1 MQTVTKQKKGKI
13 TMTFNDILTKL
24 NDVMYTY
31 VLIIMLI
38 GAGVYFTVRTRGV
51 QFRLLKDGLKSML
64 DKAEKDESGKKNVSS
79 FQALMI
85 STASRVGTG
94 NIAGIATAI
103 ATGGPG
109 AVFWMW
115 IMALVGGASAFIEST
130 LAQVYKVRQNGQ
142 FRGGPS
148 YYMERALGKRWMGI
162 LFSILLIICFA
173 YGFNGL
179 QAYNM
184 SSTLEYY
191 IADYSN
197 TIWPMVVGIVLA
209 VATGLIIWGGVHRI
223 GFISSVI
230 VPVMAVLYILIGLVT
245 MIMNIDQLPRVFAVI
260 FEGAFDFQAIAGGFA
275 GSAVVIG
282 IKRGLFSNEAGMG
295 SAPNASASAEV
306 DHPVKQGL
314 VQVISV
320 FIDTILICS
329 STAMMLLV
337 SGVEGKSGVL
347 DGIPYVQAAI
357 SSNVG
362 QWGIHF
368 ITFSIFAF
376 AFSSVIGNYF
386 YAESNILFIK
396 NSKVVLNL
404 FRATCVL
411 AVFLGAQ
418 ADFSL
423 VWNIADVTMG
433 FMAIVNIIAIFL
445 LGKVAFK
452 VLDDYEKQKK
462 EGKNPVF
469 YEDEVGLTGTVWTR
483 EK

>member
-1 MQTVTKQKKGKI
+1 MS
-13 TMTFNDILTKL
+13 FNDILTNI

-31 VLIIMLI
+31 ILIVLLI
-38 GAGVYFTVRTRGV
+38 AAGLYFTIRTKGA
-51 QFRLLKDGLKSML
+51 QFRLFGDGIKSML
-64 DKAEKDESGKKNVSS
+64 DKADNKEGEKKVSS

-115 IMALVGGASAFIEST
+115 LMAIIGGASAFIEST
-130 LAQVYKVRQNGQ
+130 LAQIYKVKKPDGQ
-142 FRGGPS
+142 YRGGPS

-179 QAYNM
+179 QAFNM

-191 IADYSN
+191 IDDYSN
-197 TIWPMVVGIVLA
+197 TMIPMVVGIVLA
-209 VATGLIIWGGVHRI
+209 LATAFVIWGGAHRI

-230 VPVMAVLYILIGLVT
+230 VPIMAAVYILIGLVT
-245 MIMNIDQLPRVFAVI
+245 MVMNVTELPGVFKMI
-260 FEGAFDFQAIAGGFA
+260 FESAFNFRAMAGGFA
-275 GSAVVIG
+275 GSAIVIG

-295 SAPNASASAEV
+295 SAPNASASADV

-329 STAMMLLV
+329 STAMMLFV
-337 SGVEGKSGVL
+337 SGVEGIPGEL
-347 DGIPYVQAAI
+347 DGIPFVQAAI
-357 SSNVG
+357 SENVG
-362 QWGIHF
+362 EWGIHF
-368 ITFSIFAF
+368 ITFSIYAF

-396 NSKVVLNL
+396 DSKLLLNV
-404 FRATCVL
+404 FRFTCVV

-418 ADFSL
+418 ADFAM
-423 VWNIADVTMG
+423 VWNIADITMG
-433 FMAIVNIIAIFL
+433 LMAIVNIIAIFL

-452 VLDDYEKQKK
+452 ALKHYEMKK
-462 EGKNPVF
+462 KAGEEPIF

-483 EK
+483 DRKK

>member
-1 MQTVTKQKKGKI
+1 MDFI
-13 TMTFNDILTKL
+13 NDILTKI
-24 NDVMYTY
+24 NDVMYTGILI
-31 VLIIMLI
+31 VLLVV
-38 GAGVYFTVRTRGV
+38 AGLYFTIKTKGV
-51 QFRLLKDGLKSML
+51 QFRLFGDGLKSML
-64 DKAEKDESGKKNVSS
+64 DKADNKEGEKKVSS

-115 IMALVGGASAFIEST
+115 LMAIIGGASAFIEST
-130 LAQVYKVRQNGQ
+130 LAQIYKVKKPDGQ
-142 FRGGPS
+142 YRGGPS

-179 QAYNM
+179 QAFNM

-191 IADYSN
+191 IDDYSN
-197 TIWPMVVGIVLA
+197 TMVPMIVGIVLA
-209 VATGLIIWGGVHRI
+209 LATAFVIWGGAHRI

-230 VPVMAVLYILIGLVT
+230 VPIMAAVYILIGLIT
-245 MIMNIDQLPRVFAVI
+245 MIMNITELPGVFKMI
-260 FEGAFDFQAIAGGFA
+260 FESAFDFKAMAGGFA
-275 GSAVVIG
+275 GSAIVIG

-295 SAPNASASAEV
+295 SAPNASASADV

-329 STAMMLLV
+329 STAMMLFV
-337 SGVEGKSGVL
+337 SGVQGIPDKL
-347 DGIPYVQAAI
+347 DGIPFVQAAI
-357 SSNVG
+357 SANVG
-362 QWGIHF
+362 EWGIHF
-368 ITFSIFAF
+368 ITFSIYAF

-396 NSKVVLNL
+396 DSKLLLNI
-404 FRATCVL
+404 FRFTCVV

-418 ADFSL
+418 ADFKL
-423 VWNIADVTMG
+423 VWNIADITMG
-433 FMAIVNIIAIFL
+433 LMAIVNIIAIFL

-452 VLDDYEKQKK
+452 ALKHYEMKK
-462 EGKNPVF
+462 KAGEDPVF
-469 YEDEVGLTGTVWTR
+469 YEDEIGLTGTVWTR
-483 EK
+483 DRKK

>member
-1 MQTVTKQKKGKI
+1 MS
-13 TMTFNDILTKL
+13 FNDLLTNL
-24 NDVMYTY
+24 NDFMYTY
-31 VLIIMLI
+31 VLIILLV
-38 GAGVYFTVRTRGV
+38 GCGVYFTVRTRGV
-51 QFRLLKDGLKSML
+51 QFRLLKDGIKSML
-64 DKAEKDESGKKNVSS
+64 EKSEADENGKKKVSS

-115 IMALVGGASAFIEST
+115 LMALLGGASAFIEST
-130 LAQVYKVRQNGQ
+130 LAQVYKVKEDGHY
-142 FRGGPS
+142 RGGPS

-162 LFSILLIICFA
+162 LFSILLILCFA

-179 QAYNM
+179 QAFNM
-184 SSTLEYY
+184 SSALEYY

-197 TIWPMVVGIVLA
+197 TNWPMILGIILAIATGIV
-209 VATGLIIWGGVHRI
+209 IWGGVHRI

-230 VPVMAVLYILIGLVT
+230 VPIMATMYILIGFVT
-245 MIMNIDQLPRVFAVI
+245 MLMNITELPAVFAMI
-260 FEGAFDFQAIAGGFA
+260 FREAFDFKAIAGGFA

-295 SAPNASASAEV
+295 SAPNASASADV
-306 DHPVKQGL
+306 AHPVKQGL

-337 SGVEGKSGVL
+337 SGVEGVSGVL

-357 SSNVG
+357 SANVG
-362 QWGIHF
+362 EWGIHF

-396 NSKVVLNL
+396 NSKILLFL
-404 FRATCVL
+404 FRITCVV

-423 VWNIADVTMG
+423 VWNLADVTMG
-433 FMAIVNIIAIFL
+433 FMAIVNIIAIFM

-452 VLDDYEKQKK
+452 VLKNYEQQKK
-462 EGKNPVF
+462 AGKDPVF

-483 EK
+483 DKK

>member
-1 MQTVTKQKKGKI
+1 
-13 TMTFNDILTKL
+13 MTFNDFLTKL
-24 NDVMYTY
+24 NDFMYTY
-31 VLIIMLI
+31 VLIIML
-38 GAGVYFTVRTRGV
+38 AGTGIYFTVKTKGV
-51 QFRLLKDGLKSML
+51 QFRLLKDGIKSML
-64 DKAEKDESGKKNVSS
+64 EKAERDESGEKRVSS

-103 ATGGPG
+103 AAGGPG

-115 IMALVGGASAFIEST
+115 IMALFGGASAFVEST
-130 LAQVYKVRQNGQ
+130 LAQIYKVKQNGQ

-148 YYMERALGKRWMGI
+148 YYMERALGKRWLGI
-162 LFSILLIICFA
+162 LFSVLLIMCFA

-184 SSTLEYY
+184 SSALEYY
-191 IADYSN
+191 IPDYSRTMGP
-197 TIWPMVVGIVLA
+197 TIVGFVI
-209 VATGLIIWGGVHRI
+209 ATATALVIFGGIQRI
-223 GFISSVI
+223 GFFSSI
-230 VPVMAVLYILIGLVT
+230 VVPIMAGLYILLGIVT
-245 MIMNIDQLPRVFAVI
+245 MIMNITELPGVFALI
-260 FEGAFDFQAIAGGFA
+260 FKEAFDLRAIMGGFT

-295 SAPNASASAEV
+295 SAPNASASADVE
-306 DHPVKQGL
+306 HPVNQGL

-329 STAMMLLV
+329 ATAMMLFT
-337 SGVEGKSGVL
+337 SGVEGVSGVM
-347 DGIPYVQAAI
+347 DGIPFVQAAVKA
-357 SSNVG
+357 NVG
-362 QWGIHF
+362 EIGIHF

-396 NSKVVLNL
+396 NSKFLL
-404 FRATCVL
+404 FCFRITCVA

-423 VWNIADVTMG
+423 VWNLADVSMG
-433 FMAIVNIIAIFL
+433 CMAIVNIIAIFL
-445 LGKVAFK
+445 LRETAMAALDNYEELKRQGKK
-452 VLDDYEKQKK
+452 
-462 EGKNPVF
+462 PVF
-469 YEDEVGLTGTVWTR
+469 DEKAIGISGTVWKK
-483 EK
+483 EE

>member
-1 MQTVTKQKKGKI
+1 MD
-13 TMTFNDILTKL
+13 FNDILTKI

-31 VLIIMLI
+31 ILVILLV
-38 GAGVYFTVRTRGV
+38 GVGVYFTIRTRGV
-51 QFRLLKDGLKSML
+51 QFRLLRDGIKAMLEKS
-64 DKAEKDESGKKNVSS
+64 EKTEEGEKKVSS

-103 ATGGPG
+103 AAGGPG

-115 IMALVGGASAFIEST
+115 IMALIGGASAFIEST
-130 LAQVYKVRQNGQ
+130 LAQVYKIKEGGQ
-142 FRGGPS
+142 YRGGPS

-179 QAYNM
+179 QSYNM
-184 SSTLEYY
+184 SSALEYY
-191 IADYSN
+191 ITDYAN
-197 TIWPMVVGIVLA
+197 TSWPMILGIVLA
-209 VATGLIIWGGVHRI
+209 VATGLVIWGGAHRI

-230 VPVMAVLYILIGLVT
+230 VPIMATLYILLGFVT
-245 MIMNIDQLPRVFAVI
+245 MVLNITELPHMFTVI
-260 FEGAFDFQAIAGGFA
+260 VKEAFDVKAIMGGFA

-295 SAPNASASAEV
+295 SAPNASASADV

-314 VQVISV
+314 VQIISV
-320 FIDTILICS
+320 FIDTLLICS
-329 STAMMLLV
+329 STAIMLLV
-337 SGVEGKSGVL
+337 SGVEGKSDVL

-362 QWGIHF
+362 EWGIHF

-376 AFSSVIGNYF
+376 AFSSLIGNYF
-386 YAESNILFIK
+386 YAESNILFIR
-396 NSKVVLNL
+396 NSKVLLNI
-404 FRATCVL
+404 FRVTCVV
-411 AVFLGAQ
+411 AIFLGAQ
-418 ADFSL
+418 ADFKL
-423 VWNIADVTMG
+423 VWNLADITMG
-433 FMAIVNIIAIFL
+433 LMAIVNIIAIFL
-445 LGKVAFK
+445 LGKVAIK
-452 VLDDYEKQKK
+452 VLKNYEKQKK

-469 YEDEVGLTGTVWTR
+469 YEDEVGLKGTVWTKDR
-483 EK
+483 K

>member
-1 MQTVTKQKKGKI
+1 M
-13 TMTFNDILTKL
+13 NELLTRL
-24 NDVMYTY
+24 NDFMYTY
-31 VLIIMLI
+31 VLIILLV
-38 GAGVYFTVRTRGV
+38 GVGVYFTIRTRFV
-51 QFRLLKDGLKSML
+51 QLRLLKDGIKSML
-64 DKAEKDESGKKNVSS
+64 EKAESKEGEKKVSS

-103 ATGGPG
+103 AAGGPG

-115 IMALVGGASAFIEST
+115 LMAIVGGASAFVEST
-130 LAQVYKVRQNGQ
+130 LAQIYKEKKDGQ

-148 YYMERALGKRWMGI
+148 YYMEKALGKRWMGV

-184 SSTLEYY
+184 SSALEYY
-191 IADYSN
+191 IPNYAETN
-197 TIWPMVVGIVLA
+197 IPMIL
-209 VATGLIIWGGVHRI
+209 GLILAAATAFVIWGGVHRI
-223 GFISSVI
+223 GFITSVM
-230 VPVMAVLYILIGLVT
+230 VPVMAVAYILIGFIT
-245 MIMNIDQLPRVFAVI
+245 MILNISELPQVVAVI
-260 FEGAFDFQAIAGGFA
+260 LKNAFDVQAMMGGFA

-329 STAMMLLV
+329 STAIMLLV

-357 SSNVG
+357 SANVG
-362 QWGIHF
+362 SWGIHF

-376 AFSSVIGNYF
+376 AFSSLVGNYY

-396 NSKVVLNL
+396 NNKILLNV
-404 FRATCVL
+404 FRVTCLL
-411 AVFLGAQ
+411 AIFLGAQ

-423 VWNIADVTMG
+423 VWNIADITMG
-433 FMAIVNIIAIFL
+433 FMAIVNIVAIFL
-445 LGKVAFK
+445 LGKIAFK
-452 VLDDYEKQKK
+452 TLEHYEKQKK

-469 YEDEVGLTGTVWTR
+469 YEDEIGITGTVWTK

>member
-1 MQTVTKQKKGKI
+1 MS
-13 TMTFNDILTKL
+13 FNDILTVI

-31 VLIIMLI
+31 VLIILLV
-38 GAGVYFTVRTRGV
+38 GVGIYFTIRTKGV
-51 QFRLLKDGLKSML
+51 QFRLLIDGIKSML
-64 DKAEKDESGKKNVSS
+64 EKSEKGESGEKKVSS

-103 ATGGPG
+103 VAGGPG

-115 IMALVGGASAFIEST
+115 IMALIGGASAFVEST
-130 LAQVYKVRQNGQ
+130 LAQIYKVRENGQ

-148 YYMERALGKRWMGI
+148 YYMERALGKRWMGV
-162 LFSILLIICFA
+162 LFSVLLIICFA

-179 QAYNM
+179 QSFNI
-184 SSTLEYY
+184 SSALEYY
-191 IADYSN
+191 IEDYSD
-197 TIWPMVVGIVLA
+197 TIWPMVVGVILA
-209 VATGLIIWGGVHRI
+209 TATGLVIWGGVHRI
-223 GFISSVI
+223 GFITSGL
-230 VPVMAVLYILIGLVT
+230 VPVMAVVYILMGLVT
-245 MIMNIDQLPRVFAVI
+245 MVLHITELPGIFAMI
-260 FEGAFDFQAIAGGFA
+260 FKNAFDVKAMAGGFA

-314 VQVISV
+314 VQIISV

-337 SGVEGKSGVL
+337 SGVTGVSGEL

-362 QWGIHF
+362 EWGIHF
-368 ITFSIFAF
+368 ITISIFAF
-376 AFSSVIGNYF
+376 AFSSIIGNYY

-396 NSKVVLNL
+396 NSKVLL
-404 FRATCVL
+404 FVFRCTCLV
-411 AVFLGAQ
+411 AVFLGAL
-418 ADFSL
+418 ADLAL

-445 LGKVAFK
+445 LGKIAFK
-452 VLDDYEKQKK
+452 TLEHYDKQKK
-462 EGKNPVF
+462 QGQKPVF
-469 YEDEVGLTGTVWTR
+469 YEDEIGLTGTVWKR
-483 EK
+483 D

>member
-1 MQTVTKQKKGKI
+1 
-13 TMTFNDILTKL
+13 MTFNEILTEI
-24 NDVMYTY
+24 NNFMYTY
-31 VLIIMLI
+31 VLIIMLV
-38 GAGVYFTVRTRGV
+38 GVGVYFTIRTKGV

-64 DKAEKDESGKKNVSS
+64 EKKEKDETGKKKVSS

-103 ATGGPG
+103 AAGGPG

-115 IMALVGGASAFIEST
+115 VMALVGSVSAFVEST
-130 LAQVYKVRQNGQ
+130 LAQVYKVKQNGQ
-142 FRGGPS
+142 YRGGPS
-148 YYMERALGKRWMGI
+148 YYMERALGKRWLGI
-162 LFSILLIICFA
+162 LFSVLLIICFA

-184 SSTLEYY
+184 SSALEYY

-197 TIWPMVVGIVLA
+197 TVWPVVVGALLA
-209 VATGLIIWGGVHRI
+209 VATGLVVWGGVHRI

-230 VPVMAVLYILIGLVT
+230 VPIMAMLYILIGLVT
-245 MIMNIDQLPRVFAVI
+245 MVLHIDQLPRVFGMI
-260 FEGAFDFQAIAGGFA
+260 FESAFDVQAIAGGFA

-295 SAPNASASAEV
+295 SAPNASASADVE
-306 DHPVKQGL
+306 HPVKQGM

-329 STAMMLLV
+329 STAMMLLL
-337 SGVEGKSGVL
+337 SGVEGQSGVL
-347 DGIPYVQAAI
+347 DGIPFVQAAI

-368 ITFSIFAF
+368 ITFSIFTF
-376 AFSSVIGNYF
+376 AYTSVIGNYY

-396 NSKVVLNL
+396 NNKLVLFI
-404 FRATCVL
+404 FRVTCVL
-411 AVFLGAQ
+411 AVFLGAL

-423 VWNIADVTMG
+423 VWNIADITMG
-433 FMAIVNIIAIFL
+433 LMAVVNIIVIFL
-445 LGKVAFK
+445 LGKVAFR
-452 VLDDYEKQKK
+452 VLGHYEQQKK
-462 EGKNPVF
+462 KGQTPVF

>member
-1 MQTVTKQKKGKI
+1 MSLNG
-13 TMTFNDILTKL
+13 ILTQI

-31 VLIIMLI
+31 ILIIML
-38 GAGVYFTVRTRGV
+38 AGVGIYFTIRTRGV
-51 QFRLLKDGLKSML
+51 QFRLLKDGIRSML
-64 DKAEKDESGKKNVSS
+64 EKTETDENGKKKVSS

-103 ATGGPG
+103 VTGGPG

-115 IMALVGGASAFIEST
+115 VMALIGGASAFIEST
-130 LAQVYKVRQNGQ
+130 LAQIYKVRENGQ

-148 YYMERALGKRWMGI
+148 YYMERALGKRWMGV
-162 LFSILLIICFA
+162 LFSVLLIICFA

-184 SSTLEYY
+184 SSALEYY
-191 IADYSN
+191 IQDYSN
-197 TIWPMVVGIVLA
+197 TMWPMIIGIILA
-209 VATGLIIWGGVHRI
+209 VATGLVIFGGVHRI

-230 VPVMAVLYILIGLVT
+230 VPIMAVGYILMGLVT
-245 MIMNIDQLPRVFAVI
+245 MLMNITELPRVMMMI
-260 FEGAFDFQAIAGGFA
+260 LENAFDFQAMAGGFA

-306 DHPVKQGL
+306 AHPVQQGL

-329 STAMMLLV
+329 STAMMLLL
-337 SGVEGKSGVL
+337 SGVEGEKAVL

-362 QWGIHF
+362 EWGIHF

-376 AFSSVIGNYF
+376 AFSSLIGNYF

-396 NSKVVLNL
+396 NNKVVLTV
-404 FRATCVL
+404 FRITCMV
-411 AVFLGAQ
+411 AIFLGAQ

-423 VWNIADVTMG
+423 VWNIADITMG

-445 LGKVAFK
+445 LGNVAFK
-452 VLDDYEKQKK
+452 ALKHYEQKK
-462 EGKNPVF
+462 KQGEAPVF
-469 YEDEVGLTGTVWTR
+469 YEDEIGLTGTVWTR
-483 EK
+483 ESNGTE